1 MLQHVRY
8 YLVLLLLFITLAA
21 PTTPALAQ
29 NTAHIYLKPVATTA
43 NSVTVEV
50 MADNVTDL
58 YGLEFKLKFDPT
70 VMAVVDANAQQT
82 GVQIEAGGLLPAAQ
96 GFVVVNQADAT
107 AGTIAFAMTLLN
119 PAPAVSGSGSLGRIT
134 FNVLKQQPATVEIAD
149 IKLVSAA
156 LQTIPTQI
164 TNFTIGQTNAF
175 PWWVVAVAIIG
186 LGLVGLVG
194 FIAVGSRKKFQPAA
208 PKPPRNPQSVIRSG
222 PNVYK

>member
-1 MLQHVRY
+1 
-8 YLVLLLLFITLAA
+8 
-21 PTTPALAQ
+21 
-29 NTAHIYLKPVATTA
+29 
-43 NSVTVEV
+43 
-50 MADNVTDL
+50 
-58 YGLEFKLKFDPT
+58 
-70 VMAVVDANAQQT
+70 
-82 GVQIEAGGLLPAAQ
+82 
-96 GFVVVNQADAT
+96 VVVNQADAT

-186 LGLVGLVG
+186 LGLVGLLG